1 MAPYVSTG
9 PARQQPVT
17 QGTQSTVFG
26 IIAAFASGLDVLK
39 KFRAQDRGRR
49 RRPDSSDELQLSKT
63 LRKSPAEIHNHYER
77 GYNTFSNRFADGDVV
92 AQAALA
98 GTLLK
103 LNSGLVEI
111 VSTFLANP
119 KSKSR
124 CDFSP
129 LIKLSDESRREA
141 VDALNQLYQRLS
153 SSQAI
158 RPIPVRGSSNEGNS
172 RKTKPSNKP
181 SSPPGK
187 NNDKAR
193 KPASSPRPGAK
204 APPSSTTVSKV
215 AVRGLKVPQYA
226 FVRQRPAKRSIS
238 GSSGGSG
245 SSAVSASSKSS
256 QSTALTTPSSS
267 PVSTPYLGSRQ
278 STPPPRY
285 VSDPIADQNAKQQP
299 TRPRRK
305 PLPSQARQTPNVRDQ
320 RSSQPEM
327 AIRAP
332 TTSPLLPQGSA
343 CFSDL
348 PSRHPA
354 SNPQAN
360 FSVQEIPMRRPRAPP
375 PHHSLPRLDPSR
387 TSVAY
392 SIATDSTKL
401 GEIPMHKWS
410 EPYDFEAMD
419 RMNKEAALW
428 GWVPAPPVPDP
439 GRRRGFWSLFKKGKE
454 TD

>member
-9 PARQQPVT
+9 PARPQPVT

-49 RRPDSSDELQLSKT
+49 RRPDSSDELQLSKS
-63 LRKSPAEIHNHYER
+63 LRRSPTEIHNHYER

-153 SSQAI
+153 SSQSM
-158 RPIPVRGSSNEGNS
+158 RPSPVREPSNEGHS
-172 RKTKPSNKP
+172 RKTKPSKQP
-181 SSPPGK
+181 SSPPSK

-193 KPASSPRPGAK
+193 KPGVSPRLGAK
-204 APPSSTTVSKV
+204 APSSNTTVSKV

-226 FVRQRPAKRSIS
+226 FIRQRPAKRSIS
-238 GSSGGSG
+238 GSSESSG

-267 PVSTPYLGSRQ
+267 PGSTPYIGSRH

-285 VSDPIADQNAKQQP
+285 VSDPVADQNARQQP

-305 PLPSQARQTPNVRDQ
+305 PLPSQLRQVPNVREQCRDH
-320 RSSQPEM
+320 PEM

-332 TTSPLLPQGSA
+332 TTSPLLPQAPA
-343 CFSDL
+343 CFSAL

-354 SNPQAN
+354 PNSQAN
-360 FSVQEIPMRRPRAPP
+360 FSVQELPMRRSRAAA
-375 PHHSLPRLDPSR
+375 PHSSFPRLDPSR

-410 EPYDFEAMD
+410 EPYDFDAMD

-428 GWVPAPPVPDP
+428 GWVPPPPVPDP